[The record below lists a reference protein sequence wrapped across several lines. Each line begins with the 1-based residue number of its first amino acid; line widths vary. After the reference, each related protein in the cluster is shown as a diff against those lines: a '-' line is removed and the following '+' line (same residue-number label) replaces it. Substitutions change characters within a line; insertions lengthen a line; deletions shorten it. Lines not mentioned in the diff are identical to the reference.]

1 MLGAALALSA
11 ALGFGASAVF
21 ARMGMEYVRP
31 TTGTF
36 ISLLVGISIT
46 LTLALAFHFDDI
58 LTLGGIAFAWF
69 LLSGTLNFPLGRLLN
84 FTSVGKLGVSRAAP
98 IIGAS
103 PLFAAI
109 LGVTVGGESMNLLI
123 FSGTLAIIG
132 GIALIVGQKR

>member
-21 ARMGMEYVRP
+21 ARVGMQYVRP

-36 ISLLVGISIT
+36 ISLLVGVAIT
-46 LTLALAFHFDDI
+46 FTLAVVFHFDDI

-84 FTSVGKLGVSRAAP
+84 FTSVGKLGVARAAP
-98 IIGAS
+98 VVGAS

-109 LGVTVGGESMNLLI
+109 LGVTVGGETMNMFI
-123 FSGTLAIIG
+123 FGGTVAIIA
-132 GIALIVGQKR
+132 GIALIVGQR